1 MQKRQNL
8 EEGIDP
14 LEDDSDDENEFI
26 QVT

>member
-14 LEDDSDDENEFI
+14 LENDSDDENEFI
-26 QVT
+26 